1 MVGGSDGWEA
11 VKKERVMVGGSVG
24 GREGVMVG
32 RQ

>member
-11 VKKERVMVGGSVG
+11 VKEGGIDG
-24 GREGVMVG
+24 GREWWWEGVMVG